1 MIARPA
7 LLLAAALLVFLQVAT
22 AQKQTNVVSPEIL
35 PDHRVTFRIAA
46 PKATEVA
53 FTGDWITGTPEKM
66 VKDEKGV
73 WSVTLGPL
81 PPASYI
87 YSYTVDGVAIP
98 DPVNPRIKLRA
109 RGSGSLFEV
118 PGETPEMWQPR
129 DVPHGKVEIN
139 WQRSTVLNG
148 ETRWFWV
155 YTPPGYEKDRDRK
168 YPVLYLLH
176 GSNDTAAG
184 WTTAGTVNF
193 IFDNMIAEKKATP
206 MVVVMPFGHAMPFGG
221 GRGGSPGSTAPQSNT
236 LQFEQYLL
244 SDLMP
249 AVTSQYRTLAVPES
263 RAIAGMSM
271 GGEQSLVIGFGHPEL
286 FRSIG
291 ALSPAMPR
299 ELADRWATALA
310 DPKGTNAKMKAL
322 WIACGRQD
330 PGHLTASRRLDST
343 LQEHGVTHT
352 YWETEGA
359 HNYALWQRQIVE
371 FLPLLFRPVTSTAAR
386 K

>member
-1 MIARPA
+1 
-7 LLLAAALLVFLQVAT
+7 
-22 AQKQTNVVSPEIL
+22 
-35 PDHRVTFRIAA
+35 
-46 PKATEVA
+46 
-53 FTGDWITGTPEKM
+53 
-66 VKDEKGV
+66 
-73 WSVTLGPL
+73 
-81 PPASYI
+81 
-87 YSYTVDGVAIP
+87 VDGVAIP

-118 PGETPEMWQPR
+118 SGETPELWQPR

-155 YTPPGYEKDRDRK
+155 YTPPGYEKERDRGF
-168 YPVLYLLH
+168 PVLYLLH

-193 IFDNMIAEKKATP
+193 IFDNMVAEKKATP
-206 MVVVMPFGHAMPFGG
+206 MIVVMPFGHALPFSA
-221 GRGGSPGSTAPQSNT
+221 GRGGGTAAQSNT
-236 LQFEQYLL
+236 LLFEQYLL
-244 SDLMP
+244 TDLMP
-249 AVTSQYRTLAVPES
+249 TVASQYRTLATPES

-291 ALSPAMPR
+291 ALSPATPR

-310 DPKGTNAKMKAL
+310 DSKGTNARLKTL

-330 PGHLTASRRLDST
+330 PGHLAASRRIDST
-343 LQEHGVTHT
+343 LQEHGITHT

-359 HNYALWQRQIVE
+359 HNYALWQRQMVE
-371 FLPLLFRPVTSTAAR
+371 FLPLLFRPATNPAAG